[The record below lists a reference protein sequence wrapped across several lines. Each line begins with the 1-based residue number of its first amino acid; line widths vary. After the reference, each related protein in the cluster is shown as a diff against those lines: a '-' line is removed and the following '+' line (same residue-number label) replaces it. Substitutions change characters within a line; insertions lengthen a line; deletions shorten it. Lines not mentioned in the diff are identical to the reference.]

1 MSQSAPV
8 RALGDR
14 LLSWYAENKRDL
26 PWRRTR
32 DPYALIAAE
41 MMLQQTGVER
51 IAPKWEAFVRR
62 FPTWEALASASL
74 GEVIREW
81 RGLGYNRRAVSLH
94 RIARAVVER
103 FGGRVPDDRRTLL
116 ELPGVGPYTANA
128 ILSFVHERD
137 VPAID
142 VNLQRVIGRVVFGR
156 GDAPMADV
164 ERAAREALPAG
175 RSSDWN
181 QALMDFASLQCT
193 LRRPACRLCPLG
205 DVCAYVAVPDDD
217 PLAERAPGAA
227 SARGDPPVDG
237 PPILYGRTAGPE
249 RQAARRA
256 AERRAPYLASR
267 RYLRGR
273 VVEAARRLARG
284 AVLRLPEVRQIIA
297 ESQAPDE
304 TDADSLLA
312 GLVRDGLLARR
323 DDGDGTGYTLP

>member
-1 MSQSAPV
+1 MSPTEQMSQAGPIG
-8 RALGDR
+8 ALRER
-14 LLSWYAENKRDL
+14 LLPWYDQNRRDL

-32 DPYALIAAE
+32 DPYSLIAAE

-51 IAPKWEAFVRR
+51 IAPKWEAFVGR

-74 GEVIREW
+74 ADVIREW

-103 FGGRVPDDRRTLL
+103 FGGRVPDDRRVLL

-128 ILSFVHERD
+128 ILSFVHDRD
-137 VPAID
+137 VPAVD

-156 GDAPMADV
+156 GDAPMPEV
-164 ERAAREALPAG
+164 ERAATEALPAG

-181 QALMDFASLQCT
+181 QALMDFAALQCT
-193 LRRPACRLCPLG
+193 LRRPACLLCPLR
-205 DVCAYVAVPDDD
+205 DVCAYSAAPAHRPLPEPSADDATRGADD
-217 PLAERAPGAA
+217 PALRYAPSAEP
-227 SARGDPPVDG
+227 
-237 PPILYGRTAGPE
+237 
-249 RQAARRA
+249 ARRA

-273 VVEAARRLARG
+273 VVDAARGMPGGRL
-284 AVLRLPEVRQIIA
+284 LRLTDVRRIIA

-304 TDADSLLA
+304 TDAESLLA
-312 GLVRDGLLARR
+312 GLVRDGLMARHE
-323 DDGDGTGYTLP
+323 DEHGPGYALP